1 MANGNSSINSSILR
15 FEDVSLH
22 FGATPALDHVSF
34 RMGAGQTYVIQGA
47 AGSGKTMLLKV
58 AVGLVR
64 PDSGRVWLFDQ
75 EITRLKE
82 QKLFDLRARVG
93 ILFQE
98 GGLFDSLTVAENVA
112 YPLTNSRLLAQQY
125 LAGSNGAGSRSL
137 EDRVRESLRFV
148 ELEETLDKFPS
159 ELSGGMRRRVGIAR
173 AVVSEPALLL
183 YDSPTAGLDPITANT
198 IIALILKERDL
209 RNTATMM
216 VTHRYQD
223 GHLMANFRY
232 NPKSGQIER
241 AGGGRD
247 VGQVSTRFL
256 VMNEGRLVFEGTE
269 PELQASQDPY
279 VQKFL
284 RPGGA

>member
-1 MANGNSSINSSILR
+1 VTPGDSTILR

-22 FGATPALDHVSF
+22 FDVTVALDHVSF
-34 RMGAGQTYVIQGA
+34 EIHPGETRVVLGA

-58 AVGLVR
+58 AVGLVK
-64 PDSGRVWLFDQ
+64 PDSGKVWLFGQ
-75 EITRLKE
+75 EITQLRE
-82 QKLFDLRARVG
+82 QDLLDMRARVG

-112 YPLTNSRLLAQQY
+112 YPLINHRVLRQAI
-125 LAGSNGAGSRSL
+125 AEGGNGTARSV

-148 ELEETLDKFPS
+148 ELEQTLDKFPA

-198 IIALILKERDL
+198 IVALILKERDL
-209 RNTATMM
+209 RNTATIM

-232 NPKSGQIER
+232 NPNSGQIER
-241 AGGGRD
+241 AGGGGD
-247 VGQVSTRFL
+247 VSQVSTKFL
-256 VMNEGRLVFEGTE
+256 VMEGGRLVFEGAE
-269 PELQASQDPY
+269 AELQASQDPY
-279 VQKFL
+279 VRKFL
-284 RPGGA
+284 RVGGA

>member
-1 MANGNSSINSSILR
+1 MTPDDSTILR

-22 FGATPALDHVSF
+22 FDATVALDHVSF
-34 RMGAGQTYVIQGA
+34 EIHPGETRVVLGA

-58 AVGLVR
+58 AVGLVP
-64 PDSGRVWLFDQ
+64 PDSGNVLLFGKEITHLREQDLFDM
-75 EITRLKE
+75 
-82 QKLFDLRARVG
+82 RAQVG

-112 YPLTNSRLLAQQY
+112 YPLNNQRALKRAAT
-125 LAGSNGAGSRSL
+125 AGGSNSNGAARSVD
-137 EDRVRESLRFV
+137 DRVRESLRFV
-148 ELEETLDKFPS
+148 ELEQTLDKFPN

-198 IIALILKERDL
+198 IVALILKERDL
-209 RNTATMM
+209 RNTATIM

-232 NPKSGQIER
+232 NPNSGQVER
-241 AGGGRD
+241 AGGKD
-247 VGQVSTRFL
+247 DSQVSTKFL

-269 PELQASQDPY
+269 PELQASQDAY
-279 VQKFL
+279 VRKFL
-284 RPGGA
+284 RVGGA

>member
-1 MANGNSSINSSILR
+1 MTPGDSTILR

-22 FGATPALDHVSF
+22 FDATVALDHVSF
-34 RMGAGQTYVIQGA
+34 EIHPGETRVVLGA

-58 AVGLVR
+58 AVGLVK
-64 PDSGRVWLFDQ
+64 PDSGKVWLFGQ
-75 EITRLKE
+75 EITQLRE
-82 QKLFDLRARVG
+82 QDLLDMRARVG

-112 YPLTNSRLLAQQY
+112 YPLINHRVLRQAI
-125 LAGSNGAGSRSL
+125 AEGGNGTARSV

-148 ELEETLDKFPS
+148 ELEQTLDKFPA

-198 IIALILKERDL
+198 IVALILKERDL
-209 RNTATMM
+209 RNTATIM

-232 NPKSGQIER
+232 NPNSGQIER
-241 AGGGRD
+241 AGGGGD
-247 VGQVSTRFL
+247 VSQVSTKFL
-256 VMNEGRLVFEGTE
+256 VMEGGRLVFEGAE
-269 PELQASQDPY
+269 AELQASQDPY
-279 VQKFL
+279 VRKFL
-284 RPGGA
+284 RVGGA

>member
-1 MANGNSSINSSILR
+1 VTPGDSTILR

-22 FGATPALDHVSF
+22 FDATVALDHVSF
-34 RMGAGQTYVIQGA
+34 DMHPGQTFVVFGA
-47 AGSGKTMLLKV
+47 AGSGKTMLLKA

-64 PDSGRVWLFDQ
+64 PDSGNVLLFGQ
-75 EITRLKE
+75 EITHLRE
-82 QKLFDLRARVG
+82 QDLLDLRARVG

-112 YPLTNSRLLAQQY
+112 YPLINHRVLRNVA
-125 LAGSNGAGSRSL
+125 AAGGSNGSGTVRSV

-148 ELEETLDKFPS
+148 ELEQTLDKFPN

-198 IIALILKERDL
+198 IVALILKERDL

-232 NPKSGQIER
+232 NPNSGQVER
-241 AGGGRD
+241 AGGGKD
-247 VGQVSTRFL
+247 VGQVSTKFL

-269 PELQASQDPY
+269 PELQASQDSY
-279 VQKFL
+279 VRKFL
-284 RPGGA
+284 RVGGA

>member
-1 MANGNSSINSSILR
+1 MTPGDSSVVR

-22 FGATPALDHVSF
+22 FGDTVALDHVSF
-34 RMGAGQTYVIQGA
+34 EMRAGETFVLLGA

-64 PDSGRVWLFDQ
+64 ADTGRVSLFGQ
-75 EITRLKE
+75 EITRMRE
-82 QKLFDLRARVG
+82 QDLYDIRARVG

-98 GGLFDSLTVAENVA
+98 GGLFDSLTIAENVA
-112 YPLTNSRLLAQQY
+112 YPLANVRRTPRAGRFEEP
-125 LAGSNGAGSRSL
+125 GSNGNGARSI

-148 ELEETLDKFPS
+148 ELEQTLDKFPN

-173 AVVSEPALLL
+173 AVVAAPALLL

-198 IIALILKERDL
+198 IVALILKERDL
-209 RNTATMM
+209 RNTATIM

-232 NPKSGQIER
+232 NPNSGQIER
-241 AGGGRD
+241 AGGGGD
-247 VGQVSTRFL
+247 ASQVSTKFL
-256 VMNEGRLVFEGTE
+256 VMNTGRLVFKGTE
-269 PELQASQDPY
+269 AELQACQDSY
-279 VQKFL
+279 VRKFV
-284 RPGGA
+284 REGGA

>member
-1 MANGNSSINSSILR
+1 MIPGDSTILR

-22 FGATPALDHVSF
+22 FDATVALDHVSF
-34 RMGAGQTYVIQGA
+34 EMQPGQTYVVFGA

-64 PDSGRVWLFDQ
+64 PDSGKVWLFGQ
-75 EITRLKE
+75 EITSLRE
-82 QKLFDLRARVG
+82 QDLFDMRARVG

-112 YPLTNSRLLAQQY
+112 YPLMNQRVLQHAVAGGSTGNSARPV
-125 LAGSNGAGSRSL
+125 

-148 ELEETLDKFPS
+148 ELEQTLDKFPN

-198 IIALILKERDL
+198 IVALILKERDQ
-209 RNTATMM
+209 RNTATIM

-232 NPKSGQIER
+232 NPNSGQIER
-241 AGGGRD
+241 AGGGGD
-247 VGQVSTRFL
+247 LSQVSTKFL
-256 VMNEGRLVFEGTE
+256 VMNGGRLVFEGTE
-269 PELQASQDPY
+269 PELQASQDAY
-279 VQKFL
+279 VRKFL
-284 RPGGA
+284 RVGGA